1 MDCLL
6 FVLGQKAVFALDL
19 WCVLLRRGFSFGANG
34 FVHDFFQR
42 RECSVSGARFRALL
56 ASLFFSRLHL
66 AAVCWVLLP
75 DSCFSAGQHNFRVGS
90 GRALLESDVERPAAE
105 VRDEIESIAAFYRR
119 YEGHPAAI
127 CASRAPRSA
136 PRR

>member
-1 MDCLL
+1 ML
-6 FVLGQKAVFALDL
+6 FNSPIYIFIFLPVVVLVYYWLNRHRL
-19 WCVLLRRGFSFGANG
+19 VLAAKSWL
-34 FVHDFFQR
+34 V
-42 RECSVSGARFRALL
+42 L

-105 VRDEIESIAAFYRR
+105 VRDEIESIAVFYRR

>member
-75 DSCFSAGQHNFRVGS
+75 DLVSRPVSTLS
-90 GRALLESDVERPAAE
+90 GLALVVRYWKATLSDL
-105 VRDEIESIAAFYRR
+105 RR
-119 YEGHPAAI
+119 
-127 CASRAPRSA
+127 R
-136 PRR
+136 